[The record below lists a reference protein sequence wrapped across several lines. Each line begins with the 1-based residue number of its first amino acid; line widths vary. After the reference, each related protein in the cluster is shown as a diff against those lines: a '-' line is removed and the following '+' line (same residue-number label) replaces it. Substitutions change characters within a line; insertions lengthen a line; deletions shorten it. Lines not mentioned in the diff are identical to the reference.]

1 MFRKTVPDFAAL
13 NPGYA
18 FPVMPARVAGIHVF
32 PHRCEQGVDGR
43 DKPGHDGPLKLCDVV
58 EVMCGDAAPDFAL
71 LHPGYLVEPRAA
83 KQPLKISGRA
93 AYTWSPEG
101 PIRLKPSVTPCL

>member
-1 MFRKTVPDFAAL
+1 
-13 NPGYA
+13 
-18 FPVMPARVAGIHVF
+18 
-32 PHRCEQGVDGR
+32 
-43 DKPGHDGPLKLCDVV
+43 
-58 EVMCGDAAPDFAL
+58 MCGDAALDFAL
-71 LHPGYLVEPRAA
+71 LNPGYLVEPRAA